1 MAYWLSEELLFPP
14 PQLADADGLLAIGG
28 NLSVKRLVLAYRNGI
43 FPWYSRGEPILWWS
57 PDPRFVLFPDELK
70 VSKSMKQVLRSG
82 QFTVTFDTHFK
93 EVIHACK
100 RIARKGQHGTWIT
113 RDMAMAFQQLHLAGF
128 AHSVEVWNT
137 NTGELAGGLYGI
149 SLGRHFY
156 GESMF
161 SYQSNASKTGFIV
174 MVKQLTQW
182 GFSLIDCQ
190 LHTQHLE
197 SLGAR
202 NIPRTEFLLMLKENR
217 AKETLRGDWRFD
229 LPMPLL

>member
-14 PQLADADGLLAIGG
+14 PQLADTDGLLALGG
-28 NLSVKRLVLAYRNGI
+28 DLSVKRLLLAYRNGI

-100 RIARKGQHGTWIT
+100 RIARKGQSGTWIT
-113 RDMAMAFQQLHLAGF
+113 RDMALAFHQLHQVGF
-128 AHSVEVWNT
+128 AHSVEVWN
-137 NTGELAGGLYGI
+137 NETGELAGGLYGI
-149 SLGRHFY
+149 SLGGHFY

-161 SYQSNASKTGFIV
+161 SFQSNASKTGFIV
-174 MVKQLTQW
+174 MVKQLAQW
-182 GFSLIDCQ
+182 GFTLIDCQ
-190 LHTQHLE
+190 LHTEHLE

-202 NIPRTEFLLMLKENR
+202 NIPRTEFLHLLKENR
-217 AKETLRGDWRFD
+217 TKETIKGDWRLD